1 MSVGEL
7 ASEVQ
12 LVGRDAEGWGGWD
25 GWEECTSDDEGGE
38 EEEEE
43 EEGTSQRVKEI
54 LLRYS
59 S

>member
-1 MSVGEL
+1 MRVL
-7 ASEVQ
+7 IDIFYVDR
-12 LVGRDAEGWGGWD
+12 VGWD
-25 GWEECTSDDEGGE
+25 GWEECTSDEEGGE